1 MIKKPRFQ
9 SKLKKVLLVSLLLAL
24 IVPVF
29 SLPVFAATDT
39 VDIAG
44 PIVDVF
50 TNYIQPQV
58 EKLVD
63 YVVLPLIDVYILIR
77 LIISIVSSVHNY
89 RRAGELDWT
98 HSGILLLTLIF
109 TMTVSIWMW
118 GVIHWGSPA

>member
-1 MIKKPRFQ
+1 MINNPRLQ
-9 SKLKKVLLVSLLLAL
+9 SKFKKVLIISLLLAL
-24 IVPVF
+24 ILPVF
-29 SLPVFAATDT
+29 SMPVFAATNN

-44 PIVDVF
+44 PVVDVF
-50 TNYIQPQV
+50 KTYIQPQV

-63 YVVLPLIDVYILIR
+63 YVVLPLIDGYILIR

-118 GVIHWGSPA
+118 GVIHWGKAA